1 MSGVVTHKAPQ
12 KAVMPESWGG
22 EMRALLLLGLPM
34 AGAQFIQFLVFFFDT
49 AMIGRISPEDVAA
62 ASLGT
67 VIYFALWM
75 LGSGPVNAVTPLVAQ
90 ALGADQQGTQDARR
104 SVRMALWVVFLMT
117 PFIILLLTFTERLA
131 LLLGQDPLVAEKAG
145 AYVLVLGPGLAFALA
160 TMALR
165 NFLASLEKTF
175 IPFVLVSIVTAVN
188 VGLNYILIFG
198 KISH

>member
-1 MSGVVTHKAPQ
+1 MSEMSTDTAPQ

-22 EMRALLLLGLPM
+22 EMRALLWLGLPM

-75 LGSGPVNAVTPLVAQ
+75 LGSGPVNAVAPLVAQ
-90 ALGADQQGTQDARR
+90 ALGADQNSTQDARR

-117 PFIILLLTFTERLA
+117 PVII
-131 LLLGQDPLVAEKAG
+131 
-145 AYVLVLGPGLAFALA
+145 VL
-160 TMALR
+160 
-165 NFLASLEKTF
+165 
-175 IPFVLVSIVTAVN
+175 
-188 VGLNYILIFG
+188 
-198 KISH
+198 